1 MWLYGLRAQDPGKQN
16 NNKILENE
24 MKEFYADTGV
34 LNKKQI
40 NKNKTLP
47 PHNTKFTAAREG
59 NKHALV

>member
-40 NKNKTLP
+40 QIKPCHLTTQSLP
-47 PHNTKFTAAREG
+47 PQEKATNMH
-59 NKHALV
+59 